1 MGKQLTE
8 PEWIYHYTSHEAFH
22 SIIESSELWAHDFR
36 LANDRR
42 EIDYAAG
49 LFRRALDN
57 KTAKKYHQIVR
68 DLISVFADP
77 FDPFKLSEVTD
88 YIAAVSFSE
97 EENQLSQWRAYAPD
111 SGYSL
116 GFDRGMLFSIAR
128 DQGFEFGRVLYD
140 FNKQTSFIA
149 AHLRNFLQRELEQRS
164 LRLKNNI
171 DIIDRFTAFYSRI
184 APLIKHDSFYEER
197 EWRIFRSVPP
207 TEVQF
212 YSGKSSIRP
221 YVPIKLAEP
230 GGLIRCLRADPKTS

>member
-128 DQGFEFGRVLYD
+128 DQGFEFG
-140 FNKQTSFIA
+140 
-149 AHLRNFLQRELEQRS
+149 
-164 LRLKNNI
+164 
-171 DIIDRFTAFYSRI
+171 
-184 APLIKHDSFYEER
+184 
-197 EWRIFRSVPP
+197 
-207 TEVQF
+207 
-212 YSGKSSIRP
+212 
-221 YVPIKLAEP
+221 
-230 GGLIRCLRADPKTS
+230 